1 MTVNTPSYTTNIL
14 IVISISFRLKK
25 LSKIQQSIHLA
36 SELWATNKFKHM
48 NFALEFAHLTK
59 IIKGKLRISG
69 GPTQNMHLRNLQC
82 EPK

>member
-1 MTVNTPSYTTNIL
+1 
-14 IVISISFRLKK
+14 
-25 LSKIQQSIHLA
+25 
-36 SELWATNKFKHM
+36 M